1 MKVWFSAVHLRPF
14 CLWNKNAM
22 AVDNLHPYLTY
33 HILKFVF
40 QRKKKNHHLWLNFI
54 LGTKWIC
61 LKCNIFIVSFKV
73 MLSRATGVK
82 SLQLYF
88 TWNKRSQGTC
98 LSHRE
103 AGLLGTLQG
112 HLFYMYVTALRQNQ
126 ALCYSSQVLV

>member
-1 MKVWFSAVHLRPF
+1 MKVWFPAVHLRPF
-14 CLWNKNAM
+14 CLWNNM
-22 AVDNLHPYLTY
+22 QWQRINFTHIWHTIFWYLCS
-33 HILKFVF
+33 
-40 QRKKKNHHLWLNFI
+40 RGKKNHHLWLNFI